1 MKNILVPIDFSNHS
15 EKALKTA
22 ASIAKKH
29 DVKITVAHML
39 ELSESLFNASTSENN
54 EQMLFMLALANKR
67 MKEFINKD
75 YLDGIKLT
83 AVIKRNKV
91 FKELNNLSKE
101 EGADLIVMGSKG
113 HSLNEGVFTGS
124 NTQKVIRFSEVP
136 VLTVKNDVTIDDLNS
151 VVLFTNFS
159 KETKSTF
166 VSALTFFKNLD
177 IKTSTIFINL
187 PGSNFKSTVEI
198 KEAASNFYENLSS
211 LSESEKH
218 YEIISDYTVEEGVL
232 HFASEKDKS
241 AIAVITHGRVGLNN
255 FIKGSISEDI
265 ANHAKRPVFT
275 FKI

>member
-29 DVKITVAHML
+29 DAKITVAHML

-124 NTQKVIRFSEVP
+124 NTQKVIRFSEIP

-198 KEAASNFYENLSS
+198 KEAASNFYESLSS

>member
-22 ASIAKKH
+22 ASIAKKL
-29 DVKITVAHML
+29 DAKITVAHML
-39 ELSESLFNASTSENN
+39 ELSESLFNSSTSENN

-67 MKEFINKD
+67 LKEFIKKD
-75 YLDGIKLT
+75 YLEGLKVT

-113 HSLNEGVFTGS
+113 HNLNEGVFTGS
-124 NTQKVIRFSEVP
+124 NTQKVIRFSEIP
-136 VLTVKNDVTIDDLNS
+136 VLTIKNEVTIDDVNS

-159 KETKSTF
+159 KETRSTF
-166 VSALTFFKNLD
+166 EKAIHFFKNLD
-177 IKTSTIFINL
+177 IKTSTIYINL
-187 PGSNFKSTVEI
+187 PGANFKSTAEI
-198 KEAASNFYENLSS
+198 KEKAENFYDKLTTLSDT
-211 LSESEKH
+211 EKA

-232 HFASEKDKS
+232 SFASEKDKN